1 MGHTKDLQIAWY
13 RKHDSTIELSKVARA
28 LVRVDVGI
36 RKDLQNKR
44 IEDLDLGGQK
54 WSAKRNHST
63 DEDEDE
69 DEDCESE
76 MESNETLN
84 MGNRLSVFP
93 KRLIRTPMY
102 CITNIPN
109 ALDSLT
115 RHASSDMCG
124 YVEGIS
130 SDDVGKKRSWTS
142 SD

>member
-1 MGHTKDLQIAWY
+1 M
-13 RKHDSTIELSKVARA
+13 
-28 LVRVDVGI
+28 
-36 RKDLQNKR
+36 
-44 IEDLDLGGQK
+44 DLGGQK

-69 DEDCESE
+69 DEDRESE

-93 KRLIRTPMY
+93 KRLIRTPMN

-130 SDDVGKKRSWTS
+130 SDDVGKKRSRTS